1 MFTLDS
7 LKLEMPF
14 FQAPLSGYSDQAMR
28 IIARE
33 YGAPLTFSPVML
45 DKISL
50 HPKAIKKL
58 VFQVRDNE
66 HPVGVQI
73 LGSNPETMAK
83 SAAVFERIGHDLIDL
98 NFACPAPKV
107 LRRGRGGFL
116 LQKPH
121 TAMEIYRRVRQA
133 VKCPVIMKLR
143 AGFDHSKAAQED
155 FWKICEYAA
164 AENIDAL
171 VIHARTVSQKYR
183 GKADWQII
191 KKIKQKFPHTKIIG
205 SGDILSAET
214 AIQRLKETNVD
225 GVLIARGAIG
235 NPWIFTEL
243 RALWRGKPKPPEPS
257 IAEQGTV
264 MSRHFEMICRMR
276 PTRKAIPYFRKFLT
290 GYCKRHPQ
298 RKTVQ
303 AELMAA
309 RNKEQLLTAMKKWY
323 EV

>member
-1 MFTLDS
+1 M
-7 LKLEMPF
+7 KLGHIHLHMPF
-14 FQAPLSGYSDQAMR
+14 FQAPLSGYSDAAMR
-28 IIARE
+28 TLARE
-33 YGAPLTFSPVML
+33 YGASLTFSPVML

-58 VFQVRDNE
+58 IFQVRDDE
-66 HPVGVQI
+66 HPIGAQI
-73 LGSNPETMAK
+73 LGSNPATMAK
-83 SAAVFERIGHDLIDL
+83 SAAAFERIGYDLIDL

-143 AGFDHSKAAQED
+143 AGFDHSEPAQED
-155 FWKICEYAA
+155 FWEICEYAA

-171 VIHARTVSQKYR
+171 VIHARTVAQKYR

-235 NPWIFTEL
+235 NPWIFTEI
-243 RALWRGKPKPPEPS
+243 RNLWQGKTKPPEPS
-257 IAEQGTV
+257 IPQQGTV
-264 MSRHFEMICRMR
+264 MLRHFEMICRMR
-276 PTRKAIPYFRKFLT
+276 PTRKAIPYFRKFLI
-290 GYCKRHPQ
+290 GYCKRHPR
-298 RKTVQ
+298 RKFVQ
-303 AELMAA
+303 AELMGAQ
-309 RNKEQLLTAMKKWY
+309 NKEQLLTAIKKWY
-323 EV
+323 DI

>member
-1 MFTLDS
+1 MKLGHIHLD
-7 LKLEMPF
+7 MPF
-14 FQAPLSGYSDQAMR
+14 FQAPLSGYSDAAMR
-28 IIARE
+28 TLARE
-33 YGAPLTFSPVML
+33 YGASLTFSPVML

-58 VFQVRDNE
+58 IFQVRKDE
-66 HPVGVQI
+66 HPVGAQI
-73 LGSNPETMAK
+73 LGSNPATMAK
-83 SAAVFERIGHDLIDL
+83 SAAAFESIGYDLIDL

-121 TAMEIYRRVRQA
+121 TALEIYRRVRQT

-143 AGFDHSKAAQED
+143 AGFDHSEAAQED
-155 FWKICEYAA
+155 FWKICENAA

-171 VIHARTVSQKYR
+171 IIHARTVTQRYR

-191 KKIKQKFPHTKIIG
+191 SQIKQKFPDTKIIG
-205 SGDILSAET
+205 SGDILNAET
-214 AIQRLKETNVD
+214 ALEHLKESNVD
-225 GVLIARGAIG
+225 GILIARGAIG

-243 RALWRGKPKPPEPS
+243 KALWQGKPKPLEPS

-264 MSRHFEMICRMR
+264 MLRHFEMICQ
-276 PTRKAIPYFRKFLT
+276 TRTPKKAIPYFRKFIV
-290 GYCKRHPQ
+290 GYSKRHPQ
-298 RKTVQ
+298 RKSVQ

-309 RNKEQLLTAMKKWY
+309 RNKEQLLKKIKKWY
-323 EV
+323 DI